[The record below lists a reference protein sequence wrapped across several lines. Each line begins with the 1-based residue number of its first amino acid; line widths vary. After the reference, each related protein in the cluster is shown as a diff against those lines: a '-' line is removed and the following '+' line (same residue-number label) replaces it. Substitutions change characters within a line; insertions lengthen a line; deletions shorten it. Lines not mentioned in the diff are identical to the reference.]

1 VFYAHS
7 TECSDARDWQ
17 GLADH
22 LQAVADLAAK
32 RAARF
37 GWENAGRAAGLL
49 HDLGKY
55 SPAFQRRLSGSG
67 ERVDHSTA
75 GALEAKTRFP
85 DGLGHLLAY
94 AIAGHHAGLANGRD
108 AGTRT
113 PLSDRLVADLPTLSR
128 RWREE
133 LVLPDSLHPD
143 GAFHQRR
150 DRAFFQMAFLTRML
164 FSCLVDADFIETE
177 TFYTVVAGDA
187 PPERGNPTTAQPM
200 TPPPAFPSSAI
211 C

>member
-1 VFYAHS
+1 MFYAHS

-37 GWENAGRAAGLL
+37 GWESAGRAAGLL

-94 AIAGHHAGLANGRD
+94 AIAGHHAGLANTMT
-108 AGTRT
+108 ALYKKLVTRRAPARAARIEACRAT
-113 PLSDRLVADLPTLSR
+113 FASMLHETRLLA
-128 RWREE
+128 
-133 LVLPDSLHPD
+133 
-143 GAFHQRR
+143 
-150 DRAFFQMAFLTRML
+150 
-164 FSCLVDADFIETE
+164 
-177 TFYTVVAGDA
+177 
-187 PPERGNPTTAQPM
+187 
-200 TPPPAFPSSAI
+200 
-211 C
+211 